1 MDADVTDQTG
11 LALAVIVALDIGV
24 WPDERRQSAGRNRGG
39 AMGFEQ
45 RLFTDTSLWLAA
57 FILLLLLACAAE
69 IGALL
74 RTRLGRDTVERSDGE
89 GYLLS
94 AVLAL
99 LGLLIAFTFSLA
111 IARFDARRELVVNEG
126 NAIGT
131 AWLRAGLAG
140 GAEGAAFQHAVADYT
155 DVRLGLSRGADPA
168 KVEVATSA
176 SQTIVW
182 SHVKNAIA
190 GTPPPVAATIITATT
205 EMFDAASSRKAER
218 AARIPAQVL
227 LVLVLYAVAAA
238 TIVGYVMRAG
248 GRRHR
253 AITLILFFLLTLA
266 LTLILDLD
274 RPTSGAITVS
284 QQPMLDV
291 RASMR

>member
-1 MDADVTDQTG
+1 
-11 LALAVIVALDIGV
+11 
-24 WPDERRQSAGRNRGG
+24 
-39 AMGFEQ
+39 MGFEE
-45 RLFTDTSLWLAA
+45 RLFTDTNLWLAA
-57 FILLLLLACAAE
+57 FILFMMLAVAAE

-111 IARFDARRELVVNEG
+111 IARFDGRRTLVVNEG

-140 GAEGAAFQHAVADYT
+140 GDAGASLQHAIADYT
-155 DVRLGLSRGADPA
+155 DVRLGLSRGADIA
-168 KVEVATSA
+168 KVEAATGR

-182 SHVKNAIA
+182 QRMQVAVATAPMPIA
-190 GTPPPVAATIITATT
+190 STIITAVND
-205 EMFDAASSRKAER
+205 MFDAASSRKAER

-227 LVLVLYAVAAA
+227 LVLILYAVASA
-238 TIVGYVMRAG
+238 TIVGYVMRAA

-266 LTLILDLD
+266 LALILDLD
-274 RPTSGAITVS
+274 RPTSGAVQVS
-284 QQPMLDV
+284 QQPMFDV